1 MLLILNEMGKKVKN
15 KDIAA
20 RLGLSGTLVSLVLNG
35 KADQHGIKKETQERV
50 LAVARQMGY
59 FNAVAE
65 KGETAPAEEKP
76 GIIGMVVPSMNDP
89 FIYEITP
96 YLQKAF
102 ASIGLGF
109 SVFTRDPDDM
119 RFNRLTTSL
128 KKFFSGMI
136 LVGNAADDSVVRT
149 LNRDAYPLVL
159 LEKSIKRMRL
169 NTVCSDR
176 IAGAAIMTQH
186 LTSLGLRNLL
196 VISGEDTA
204 SYDKEMLEEL
214 KSATKKSKNFDSVHF
229 TVASVPKAGDK
240 FEFGQIENFL
250 RPPHRSDAIIVLN
263 SQLVFPLYLALQEK
277 NIRIPQDVALVSM
290 EDGIGFDLLTTP
302 VTRLRRPLP
311 AMSLKVAN
319 IVWSEVKNQGKSKY
333 KRQVNMSPELII
345 RSSCGSYLK

>member
-1 MLLILNEMGKKVKN
+1 MGKKVKN

-20 RLGLSGTLVSLVLNG
+20 RLGLSGTLVSLVLNN

-59 FNAVAE
+59 FAAAGE
-65 KGETAPAEEKP
+65 KGETIAAEEKP
-76 GIIGMVVPSMNDP
+76 GIIGMIVPSMNDP

-102 ASIGLGF
+102 SSIGLGF
-109 SVFTRDPDDM
+109 SVFTRDPDDL

-136 LVGNAADDSVVRT
+136 LVGNAADDSVVRS
-149 LNRDAYPLVL
+149 LNRDAYPIVL
-159 LEKSIKRMRL
+159 LEKSVKRMRL
-169 NTVCSDR
+169 NTVCTDR
-176 IAGAAIMTQH
+176 IAGAAIMTKH
-186 LTSLGLRNLL
+186 LSSLGLKNLL
-196 VISGEDTA
+196 IISGEDSA
-204 SYDKEMLEEL
+204 SYDKEMLDEL
-214 KSATKKSKNFDSVHF
+214 KSATKKSKGFDSVNF
-229 TVASVPKAGDK
+229 TIAQLPRAGEKLD
-240 FEFGQIENFL
+240 FTQIENFM

-263 SQLVFPLYLALQEK
+263 STLVFPLFQALQDK
-277 NIRIPQDVALVSM
+277 HIRVPQDVALVSM
-290 EDGIGFDLLTTP
+290 EDGIGFDLLSTP

-311 AMSLKVAN
+311 AMSLKAAN
-319 IVWSEVKNQGKSKY
+319 IIWSEVKNQGKSKY

>member
-1 MLLILNEMGKKVKN
+1 MGKKVKN

-20 RLGLSGTLVSLVLNG
+20 RLGLSGTLVSLVLNN

-59 FNAVAE
+59 FSAVTERAE
-65 KGETAPAEEKP
+65 AAPAEEKP

-109 SVFTRDPDDM
+109 SIFTRDPDDM
-119 RFNRLTTSL
+119 RFNRLNTSL

-136 LVGNAADDSVVRT
+136 LVGNAADDSVVRA
-149 LNRDAYPLVL
+149 LNRDNYPLVL
-159 LEKSIKRMRL
+159 LEKTIRRMRL
-169 NTVCSDR
+169 NTVTSDR
-176 IAGAAIMTQH
+176 VAGVSVMTAH
-186 LTSLGLRNLL
+186 LTSLGLKNLL
-196 VISGEDTA
+196 IISGEDTA
-204 SYDKEMLEEL
+204 TYDKEMLEEL
-214 KSATKKSKNFDSVHF
+214 RAATKKSKNFDSVHF
-229 TVASVPKAGDK
+229 TVAGLPTAGEK
-240 FEFGQIENFL
+240 FDFGQIENFL

-263 SQLVFPLYLALQEK
+263 SPLVFPLYLALQAK

-290 EDGIGFDLLTTP
+290 EDGMGFDLLTTP
-302 VTRLRRPLP
+302 VTRLRKPLP

-319 IVWSEVKNQGKSKY
+319 IIWSEVKNQGKSKY
-333 KRQVNMSPELII
+333 KRQVNMTPELVV

>member
-1 MLLILNEMGKKVKN
+1 MGKKVKN

-20 RLGLSGTLVSLVLNG
+20 RLGLSGTLVSLVLNN

-50 LAVARQMGY
+50 LAVAKQMGY
-59 FNAVAE
+59 FNAAAE
-65 KGETAPAEEKP
+65 KGETVPAEEKP

-102 ASIGLGF
+102 SSIGLGF

-136 LVGNAADDSVVRT
+136 LVGNAADDNVVRA
-149 LNRDAYPLVL
+149 LNRDSYPVVL

-186 LTSLGLRNLL
+186 LTSLGLKNLL
-196 VISGEDTA
+196 IISGEDSA

-214 KSATKKSKNFDSVHF
+214 RNSTKKSKNFDSVHF
-229 TVASVPKAGDK
+229 TVAELPKAGDK
-240 FEFGQIENFL
+240 FDFTAIENFL

-263 SQLVFPLYLALQEK
+263 SPLVFPLYLALQAK

-302 VTRLRRPLP
+302 VTRLRRPLA

-319 IVWSEVKNQGKSKY
+319 IIWSEVKNKGKSKY
-333 KRQVNMSPELII
+333 KRQVNMAPELLI
-345 RSSCGSYLK
+345 RSSCGSYQK

>member
-1 MLLILNEMGKKVKN
+1 MGKKVKN

-20 RLGLSGTLVSLVLNG
+20 RLGLSGTLVSLVLNN

-65 KGETAPAEEKP
+65 KGEIAPVEEKP

-102 ASIGLGF
+102 SSIGLGF

-136 LVGNAADDSVVRT
+136 LVGNAADDALIRA
-149 LNRDAYPLVL
+149 LNRDSYPLVL
-159 LEKSIKRMRL
+159 LEKCVKRMRL
-169 NTVCSDR
+169 NTVCTDR
-176 IAGAAIMTQH
+176 MAGATTMTDH
-186 LTSLGLRNLL
+186 LMSLNLKNLL
-196 VISGEDTA
+196 IISSEDTA
-204 SYDKEMLEEL
+204 SYDKEMLDEL
-214 KSATKKSKNFDSVHF
+214 KAATKKNKGFESVHF
-229 TVASVPKAGDK
+229 TVAKLPRAGEK
-240 FEFGQIENFL
+240 FDFAQIENYL
-250 RPPHRSDAIIVLN
+250 RPPHRSDAIIIIN
-263 SQLVFPLYLALQEK
+263 SPLVFPLYLALQEK
-277 NIRIPQDVALVSM
+277 NIRVPQDIALVSM

-302 VTRLRRPLP
+302 VTRLRKPLS

-319 IVWSEVKNQGKSKY
+319 IIWSEVKNQGKSKY
-333 KRQVNMSPELII
+333 KRQVNMSPELVI

>member
-1 MLLILNEMGKKVKN
+1 MGKKVKN

-20 RLGLSGTLVSLVLNG
+20 RLGLSGTLVSLVLNN

-59 FNAVAE
+59 FSALSE
-65 KGETAPAEEKP
+65 KGENSPVEEKP

-96 YLQKAF
+96 FLQKAF

-119 RFNRLTTSL
+119 RFNRLITSL

-136 LVGNAADDSVVRT
+136 LVGSAADDTVVRA

-159 LEKSIKRMRL
+159 LEKSVKRMRL
-169 NTVCSDR
+169 NTVSTDR
-176 IAGAAIMTQH
+176 VAGASIMTAH
-186 LTSLGLRNLL
+186 LISLGLRNLL
-196 VISGEDTA
+196 IVSGEDTA

-214 KSATKKSKNFDSVHF
+214 KAATKKSKGFDSVHF
-229 TVASVPKAGDK
+229 AVGSLPKAGEK
-240 FEFGQIENFL
+240 FDFAQIENFL
-250 RPPHRSDAIIVLN
+250 RPPHRSDAIIVIN
-263 SQLVFPLYLALQEK
+263 SPLVFPLYLSLQEK

-302 VTRLRRPLP
+302 VTRLRRPLS

-333 KRQVNMSPELII
+333 KRQVNMVPELVI
-345 RSSCGSYLK
+345 RSSCGSYIK